1 MKRRIEIRK
10 KMERKMEIRTRTPP
24 AASHSCSFS

>member
-1 MKRRIEIRK
+1 MKRRIKIRK
-10 KMERKMEIRTRTPP
+10 KMERKKIRTRTPP